1 MLLGR
6 HFRILQGFRISEET
20 RPSLSQTGAGFL
32 LKLHMP
38 PPRLGILKGAALV
51 ASPASSAAV
60 FGALLLE

>member
-32 LKLHMP
+32 LKLHMSVVSP
-38 PPRLGILKGAALV
+38 IGRRPVKILE
-51 ASPASSAAV
+51 
-60 FGALLLE
+60 GALRTWPC